1 MAEGNSASAPAA
13 ADASVLDAPGLER
26 TEQWLLPALSA
37 WFRLEVHGAVDA
49 LPDWRTR
56 PSIFVMN
63 HTAILGLEVYLLYA
77 ALRRVRPGLPR
88 PRTTVWPPFLEMPG
102 VGAFYRAGGALAMS
116 VAGCSAALR
125 AGQSVLILPEGPD
138 ATDVRDVVGTFHA
151 GFLRVVQAMAAE
163 GIEVPVVPLGWAGV
177 DEANPWWVTTRPEL
191 VKLLMKPFM
200 PRFDFALVPRPPLL
214 RPSKV
219 VFVAGEPMDFA
230 GRLGDESALRAEV
243 TRVRERVVDLVGEA
257 ARLRELAI
265 DGSAAER
272 VLHAVAGCRRVAW
285 RRR

>member
-1 MAEGNSASAPAA
+1 MAGSAGVGNEGAVV
-13 ADASVLDAPGLER
+13 DTPGLVR

-37 WFRLEVHGAVDA
+37 WFRLEVRGAVDA
-49 LPDWRTR
+49 LPDWRAR

-77 ALRRVRPGLPR
+77 ALRRVRPELPR
-88 PRTTVWPPFLEMPG
+88 PRTTVWAPFLEMPG
-102 VGAFYRAGGALAMS
+102 IGAFYRAGGALPMS
-116 VAGCSAALR
+116 VAGASAALR

-138 ATDVRDVVGTFHA
+138 ATDVRDQVGHFHA

-163 GIEVPVVPLGWAGV
+163 GIEVPVVPFGWAGV
-177 DEANPWWVTTRPEL
+177 DEANPWWVTTRPAL
-191 VKLLMKPFM
+191 VRLLMKPFM
-200 PRFDFALVPRPPLL
+200 PRFDFALVPRPPLF

-219 VFVAGEPMDFA
+219 VFVAGEPMELS
-230 GRLGDESALRAEV
+230 GRLGDEPALRGEV
-243 TRVRERVVDLVGEA
+243 ARVRARVVELVGEA
-257 ARLRELAI
+257 ARLREEAI

-272 VLHAVAGCRRVAW
+272 ALHAVTGCRHVAW